1 MSVQQERRKY
11 PRSDINWPVLIRD
24 TIGAQVAEMENLSGR
39 GALIRSHLPLR
50 PKDKFK
56 LHIIVPGNRPVNLKA
71 EVAWLQ
77 VSCAQNSAFPC
88 GMGVRFLRVSKQ
100 DFSYLAQMV
109 NEHNGEKTA
118 PEKL

>member
-24 TIGAQVAEMENLSGR
+24 SIGAQVAEMENLSGR
-39 GALIRSHLPLR
+39 GALIRSHMPFM

-56 LHIIVPGNRPVNLKA
+56 LHIMVPGHRSVNLRA

-77 VSCAQNSAFPC
+77 VSCTQNRALPC
-88 GMGVRFLRVSKQ
+88 GMGVRFLRVSKR
-100 DFSYLAQMV
+100 DYGYLAQMV
-109 NEHNGEKTA
+109 NEHNGEKVA

>member
-1 MSVQQERRKY
+1 MSVDNERRRY
-11 PRSDINWPVLIRD
+11 PRTNIDWPVLIQD
-24 TIGAQVAEMENLSGR
+24 TIGAQVAEIANLSGR
-39 GALIRSHLPLR
+39 GALIRSHSPLM

-56 LHIIVPGNRPVNLKA
+56 LHIMVPGHRPVNLKA

-77 VSCAQNSAFPC
+77 VTCAQNSALPC
-88 GMGVRFLRVSKQ
+88 GMGVRFLRVSRR

-109 NEHNGEKTA
+109 SEHNGEKIA

>member
-11 PRSDINWPVLIRD
+11 PRTDLTWPVLIRD
-24 TIGAQVAEMENLSGR
+24 TIGAQVAEIENLSGR
-39 GALIRSHLPLR
+39 GALIRSHMPLM

-56 LHIIVPGNRPVNLKA
+56 LHIMVPGHKPVHLKA

-77 VSCAQNSAFPC
+77 VSCAQNSALPC
-88 GMGVRFLRVSKQ
+88 GMGVRFLRISKR
-100 DFSYLAQMV
+100 DFSYLAQIS
-109 NEHNGEKTA
+109 NEHNGETVA